1 MYQRPDAPQTIGGV
15 LDSGLR
21 LFKASFSQ
29 TVGLATFFALP
40 LALPELLNPATGGG
54 VLAPDAAATMPDL
67 LPAGYFVAMI
77 VGMFI
82 SLYGFL
88 AVLARMH
95 AVEVGQPLGFGAALR
110 CALRRFPAMMVFTLL
125 YGVVILLGFAALAGM
140 IGPIV
145 TQNLPFLI
153 LLSPLVLGVLI
164 LVFMLA
170 IYWYFAPP
178 LIVTQG
184 MGPFRAM
191 KRSLHL
197 VRGNWWRTA
206 IVITLATLIWSA
218 LGAIAD
224 LLSFANMFSEA
235 GKWMLGL
242 AFIFE
247 VLGQGFGALFMSA
260 ASLALLHDLILR
272 RGGADLAERID
283 TLQ

>member
-21 LFKASFSQ
+21 LFKASFSR
-29 TVGLATFFALP
+29 TVGLAAFFALP
-40 LALPELLNPATGGG
+40 LALPNLLNPAIGGG
-54 VLAPDAAATMPDL
+54 GFSPDAAATTPDL

-110 CALRRFPAMMVFTLL
+110 CALRRFPATLVFMLL
-125 YGVVILLGFAALAGM
+125 YVILVLLGLAAFGGM
-140 IGPIV
+140 FGV
-145 TQNLPFLI
+145 ATLSLPFLI
-153 LLSPLVLGVLI
+153 LLAPLVLGVLI
-164 LVFMLA
+164 LVFVLA

-197 VRGNWWRTA
+197 VRGNWWRSA

-218 LGAIAD
+218 LGAIAG
-224 LLSFANMFSEA
+224 LLNAANMFSEA
-235 GKWMLGL
+235 GRWMSGL
-242 AFIFE
+242 AFIFD
-247 VLGQGFGALFMSA
+247 VLSQGFGALFMSA
-260 ASLALLHDLILR
+260 ASLALLHDLTLR